1 MNQEKFFKDA
11 CEIYAAQG
19 VDVESAMNAA
29 AAVEVS
35 IHAWQGDDVMGFES
49 DSFSLT
55 GGCQVTGNYPGRA
68 RSADELRQDLDF
80 TLDLVPGA
88 HRVGLQGH
96 QVDKMIPGVD
106 RDGFTIENFSRWL
119 DWAKEKKMHLDIAP
133 AFYGHDKLVNNLS
146 LSHPDREISK
156 FWIDHG
162 IACRRIGEI
171 FGKELG
177 SPCICNFWAPD
188 GYKDTPADRYA
199 ARRRLMDALDECF
212 DEPISEEYE
221 RDAVEAKLFGIG
233 CESCTVGS
241 HEFYMLYGATRGKM
255 LCFDSGHFH
264 PTEVISDKL
273 SAYFCMMDELL
284 LHVSR
289 GVRWDSDHVLTLNDE
304 LLAIARECAA
314 YDYLEKIHVSLD
326 YFDASINRTA
336 AWVIG
341 TRNFRKALLIA
352 LLEPRTARAAEK
364 QFDYTGRLA
373 AQEAARTLP
382 WGAVW
387 EEFLA
392 RFDMPNDFQVMDSIR
407 DYEKRVLAHRG

>member
-1 MNQEKFFKDA
+1 MKQEKFFKEA

-19 VDVESAMNAA
+19 VDVESALNAA
-29 AAVEVS
+29 AAVEIS

-68 RSADELRQDLDF
+68 RTADELRKDLDF

-96 QVDKMIPGVD
+96 QVDKMVPGVD

-119 DWAKEKKMHLDIAP
+119 DWAKEKKLHLDLAP
-133 AFYGHDKLVNNLS
+133 AFYGHEKLIHNLS

-162 IACRRIGEI
+162 IACRKIGEI

-188 GYKDTPADRYA
+188 GFKDTPVDRYG
-199 ARRRLMDALDECF
+199 ARQRLMDALDECF

-273 SAYFCMMDELL
+273 SAYFCMMDEVL

-289 GVRWDSDHVLTLNDE
+289 GVRWDSDHVVVLNDE
-304 LLAIARECAA
+304 LYAIAQEIIRHN
-314 YDYLEKIHVSLD
+314 YDKRVHIGLD
-326 YFDASINRTA
+326 YFDASINRIG
-336 AWVIG
+336 AWAIG
-341 TRNFRKALLIA
+341 ARAMQKALLA
-352 LLEPRTARAAEK
+352 AALEPAELLRQAEEK
-364 QFDYTGRLA
+364 GDNTSRLA
-373 AQEAARTLP
+373 LMEDFKSLP
-382 WGAVW
+382 FGAVW
-387 EEFLA
+387 EAYCEYCKVPGFGWI
-392 RFDMPNDFQVMDSIR
+392 DQVKE
-407 DYEKRVLAHRG
+407 YEKNVLNKR